1 MFVNKKGRFLNCLF
15 GSVYYFR
22 PRIFKVRK
30 IREKLFF
37 KVVCAAKSVR
47 VKSARVYCV
56 RVRGCARVLRN
67 IASYAMKLGAC
78 DHLYNITN

>member
-37 KVVCAAKSVR
+37 KVVGAAKKR
-47 VKSARVYCV
+47 ARKK
-56 RVRGCARVLRN
+56 RARVLRARTRVRAC
-67 IASYAMKLGAC
+67 IA
-78 DHLYNITN
+78 